1 MEDKKQVAQSLSEL
15 VSQIESTIPHAKNFG
30 YLGVSV
36 DISLDV
42 AQELVEKLA
51 LLDKPDADNRK
62 VVLLD
67 PKSPSSPFN
76 PNN

>member
-1 MEDKKQVAQSLSEL
+1 MEDQKQIAQSLSEL
-15 VSQIESTIPHAKNFG
+15 VSQIESTIPHARNFG

-51 LLDKPDADNRK
+51 LLDKLNI
-62 VVLLD
+62 
-67 PKSPSSPFN
+67 N
-76 PNN
+76 

>member
-51 LLDKPDADNRK
+51 LLDK
-62 VVLLD
+62 
-67 PKSPSSPFN
+67 
-76 PNN
+76 